1 MFDTLVGGMRNVEP
15 FTHAANFKVEDSK
28 EGSDVPRLA
37 PHLSKVGLERT
48 YMDPVNLVKLFKK
61 LDEMEYLPTI
71 LFKFSRAEIHMMFR
85 RILEHFR
92 KLQYEKHYGTPEA
105 VKRSK
110 DIMNKRWAD
119 YEAKCKRIETLE
131 KMKKTDEQ
139 YDEEEAEQEYPPEPV
154 DIADEIDP
162 EFSFSNTKVYG
173 QWQDQIED
181 QIKKLE
187 WANID
192 PLMIEGLRRGIAY
205 HHEGT
210 GQAYRGCVEILF
222 RLGYLKIV
230 LATSSL
236 ALGVNMPC
244 RSTVFCGDHLE
255 LDGLMYRQMSG
266 RAGRRGFDLLGH
278 VIFIDVPFAKCAQLL
293 ASELPMLTGEY
304 SITPTLV
311 LRSMQ
316 QLEAL
321 PDKAAKLAQVRR
333 LEPMFKECFA
343 HAEIAYDP
351 NADNADGLNK
361 AGHAAVRAQLLQH
374 LRYMTN
380 LLYTERL
387 ITKEGKLNQFAGMCT
402 FLFEVEPSNLALNR
416 LFSSGVL
423 HKYLTHFSKK
433 GKVKSEDKTTHLAF
447 RLLRVYAQ
455 IIYRIRVFPA
465 VQPLP
470 SEGRRRK
477 HLPSPNC
484 PILEPLGASGDKE
497 DRLREAEVQ
506 NVIEAM
512 NENVF
517 STFCSYA
524 AACTQGKPLTASD
537 TTLPF
542 SDVACKAETTCWAP
556 TP

>member
-1 MFDTLVGGMRNVEP
+1 
-15 FTHAANFKVEDSK
+15 
-28 EGSDVPRLA
+28 
-37 PHLSKVGLERT
+37 
-48 YMDPVNLVKLFKK
+48 
-61 LDEMEYLPTI
+61 
-71 LFKFSRAEIHMMFR
+71 MFR
-85 RILEHFR
+85 RIIKHFR
-92 KLQYEKHYGTPEA
+92 DLQYQKHYGTPEA
-105 VKRSK
+105 DKKSK
-110 DIMNKRWAD
+110 
-119 YEAKCKRIETLE
+119 EAMQ
-131 KMKKTDEQ
+131 KMKKNDEL
-139 YDEEEAEQEYPPEPV
+139 YDEALATEDFPPEPT
-154 DIADEIDP
+154 DIADEIDQ
-162 EFSFSNTKVYG
+162 EFSFSNPKVYG
-173 QWQDQIED
+173 QWQDSIED

-187 WANID
+187 FAGID
-192 PLMIEGLRRGIAY
+192 KVLIEGLRRGIAY
-205 HHEGT
+205 HHEGAK
-210 GQAYRGCVEILF
+210 QKYRQCVEILF
-222 RLGYLKIV
+222 RLGFLKIV

-293 ASELPMLTGEY
+293 ASELPMLTGVY
-304 SITPTLV
+304 SITPTLA

-316 QLEAL
+316 QLELL

-343 HAEIAYDP
+343 HAEIAYDA
-351 NADNADGLNK
+351 NAANDDGLNK

-387 ITKEGKLNQFAGMCT
+387 LTKEGKLNQFAGMCT
-402 FLFEVEPSNLALNR
+402 FLFEIEPSNLALNR

-484 PILEPLGASGDKE
+484 PILQPLGASGDKE
-497 DRLREAEVQ
+497 
-506 NVIEAM
+506 
-512 NENVF
+512 
-517 STFCSYA
+517 
-524 AACTQGKPLTASD
+524 
-537 TTLPF
+537 
-542 SDVACKAETTCWAP
+542 
-556 TP
+556 